1 MSTNWPP
8 LRTSTDADMQL
19 ADALL
24 DKADALL
31 KRHRAADRTSAS
43 APQHPADDLPLL
55 TDVVADHNPAAAPS
69 AVLVPPQPEPVQQQS
84 KQALLA
90 ETLIQLDTDIGR
102 EVETWLATEL
112 PQILSRELGGL
123 ADRIRKETLA
133 QLRATLLPALSER
146 IASEFDSGDE

>member
-1 MSTNWPP
+1 MSTDWPP
-8 LRTSTDADMQL
+8 LRTGTDADIQL

-31 KRHRAADRTSAS
+31 KRHRTANQTGVSQPS
-43 APQHPADDLPLL
+43 ADDLPLL
-55 TDVVADHNPAAAPS
+55 TDVVADHNPAAPLTALMP
-69 AVLVPPQPEPVQQQS
+69 LQPEPVQQQS

-90 ETLIQLDTDIGR
+90 ETLIQLDTDISR

-123 ADRIRKETLA
+123 ADRIRAETLA

-146 IASEFDSGDE
+146 IASEFDNGDE